1 MPDIGLL
8 RKFNQRKEK
17 KICSN
22 KKKLRKVLILEISPK
37 IAADEKGVFYLLY
50 LQKASDLRGWDNIR

>member
-37 IAADEKGVFYLLY
+37 IAADEKGVLYLLY
-50 LQKASDLRGWDNIR
+50 LQRASDLRG